1 MGKGRRQAAPL
12 TNPMT
17 RFPIWLLALGLAFVP
32 SLTQAQQSVK
42 LCIPG
47 TFPSCQDVTSLNPL
61 PVTSSGG
68 LSSNATIVAPLGS
81 NPAASAVSIAF
92 PSDQVLGITGT
103 VTASGTVS
111 LGAGTAGIGSLTA
124 GTAAIGSLTAGTAV
138 IGHVIVDTAS
148 TTAVTQ
154 ATAGNLNATVVGTGT
169 FSTQAQPTPV
179 TSGGLSTCYLQATAS
194 TNATSCKAGAGQ
206 IYGYKVTNTGSGPQF
221 VRFYNLATAP
231 TCSSAT
237 GIVEGFAVP
246 GTAGSTGAGI
256 TQSMDMGVAYGTGI
270 AFCLT
275 GAIGSTD
282 ATNAVASTTQITIY
296 YK

>member
-1 MGKGRRQAAPL
+1 
-12 TNPMT
+12 MT
-17 RFPIWLLALGLAFVP
+17 KLSIWLLALGLILAP
-32 SLTQAQQSVK
+32 GLAQAQQSVK

-47 TFPSCQDVTSLNPL
+47 TFPSCQDVTTLNPL

-81 NPAASAVSIAF
+81 NGAATGVTVAF
-92 PSDQVLGITGT
+92 PNDQTLGITGT

-111 LGAGTAGIGSLTA
+111 LGAGTAAIGSLTA
-124 GTAAIGSLTAGTAV
+124 GTAAIGSLTAGSAV
-138 IGHVIVDTAS
+138 IGHTINDTGS

-169 FSTQAQPTPV
+169 LATQAQPTPV
-179 TSGGLSTCYLQATAS
+179 TSGGLTPCYLQATAS
-194 TNATSCKAGAGQ
+194 TNSTNCKGSAGQ
-206 IYGYKVTNTGSGPQF
+206 MYGYRVTNTGSGPQF

-237 GIVEGFAVP
+237 GFVEGFAVP

-270 AFCLT
+270 GFCLT
-275 GAIGSTD
+275 GAIGPTD
-282 ATNAVASTTQITIY
+282 TTNAVASTTQITIY